1 MDKQLLFNELLFK
14 AVRSS
19 GAGGQHVNKVST
31 KVILQF
37 HLLNSV
43 GLTDEQKFILSKKL
57 ANKLTKDGVLILFC
71 DETRS
76 QHQNKEMVVKR
87 FFNLLDEA
95 LKPTKIRRLT
105 KPTKSSVRKRID
117 NKKRL
122 SEKKALRKRPKL

>member
-95 LKPTKIRRLT
+95 LKPTKIRHLT
-105 KPTKSSVRKRID
+105 KPTRSSVRKRID

>member
-1 MDKQLLFNELLFK
+1 MFNELQFK

-19 GAGGQHVNKVST
+19 GAGGQYVNKVST

-43 GLTDEQKFILSKKL
+43 GLTDEQKFILNKKL

-76 QHQNKEMVVKR
+76 QHQNKEIVVKR
-87 FFNLLDEA
+87 FLNLLDEA

-122 SEKKALRKRPKL
+122 SEKKTLRKKPKL

>member
-1 MDKQLLFNELLFK
+1 MFNELQFK

-19 GAGGQHVNKVST
+19 GAGGQYVNKVST

-57 ANKLTKDGVLILFC
+57 DNKLTKDGVLILFC

-76 QHQNKEMVVKR
+76 QHQNKEIVVKR

-105 KPTKSSVRKRID
+105 KPTRSSVRKRID

-122 SEKKALRKRPKL
+122 SEKKTLRKKPKL

>member
-1 MDKQLLFNELLFK
+1 MDKQLLFNKLQFK

-19 GAGGQHVNKVST
+19 GAGGQYVNKVST

-57 ANKLTKDGVLILFC
+57 DNKLTKDGVLILFC

-76 QHQNKEMVVKR
+76 QHQNKEIVVKR
-87 FFNLLDEA
+87 FFHLLDEA
-95 LKPTKIRRLT
+95 LKPSKIRRLT
-105 KPTKSSVRKRID
+105 KPTKSSIRKRID
-117 NKKRL
+117 NKKKL
-122 SEKKALRKRPKL
+122 SEKKVLRKKPKL